1 MENDLNAATGFTPEQ
16 IERDRR
22 VLELLSQNFGSIQA
36 ASTEIINLEAIL
48 NLPKGTEHFVA
59 DLHGEDEAFR
69 HILKNASGN
78 IKRKVHEIYGNTMRD
93 SELSQLCSLIYYPEQ
108 KLDLI
113 AQEEKDL
120 DNFYNITLHR
130 LVKVLQTVSSKY
142 TRSKVRKALPP
153 EFAYIIEELLHEAP
167 SEENKQMY
175 YARVVETIISCGQAN
190 EFIIAICNVIQRLTI
205 DRLHIIGDIFDR
217 GPGPHII
224 LDTLTHYH
232 LFDIQWGNHDM
243 LWMGAAAGNLAS
255 IANVLRLSA
264 RYANLDV
271 LEDGYGINLL
281 PLARFAMETYADDPC
296 TAFQVVE
303 LQKGTHSARDL
314 RLLAQMHKAIAIL
327 QFKLEGELILRH
339 PEYEMNDRL
348 LLGAIDFERGTIRID
363 GKEHE
368 LTDKLFPTVD
378 PADPYRLS
386 VDEQE
391 VVNSLL
397 ASFRNCE
404 KLQKHIRLLYAKGGL
419 YLILN
424 SNLMYHASIPMTEE
438 GEFREVTIDGHT
450 YSGKAL
456 LDRIDRIARKA
467 YFGNRSHEG
476 VRSALDYMWYLWC
489 GPCSPLFDKDRMTT
503 FERYFIADKA
513 THKETKGAYY
523 RHMEDAATCRKI
535 LEAFGLDPETSHII
549 SGHIPVKS
557 GKGESPIKAEGK
569 LLMIDGGF
577 SKAYQA
583 ETGIAGYTL
592 IFNSHGLYLV
602 QHQPFETSVRAIV
615 EGRDIISTRLT
626 VETAPRRLTV
636 RDTTIGKELQ
646 VQIDDLKQLLAA
658 FRTGQIKER
667 K

>member
-1 MENDLNAATGFTPEQ
+1 MIANKKEEYHPSDLKF
-16 IERDRR
+16 
-22 VLELLSQNFGSIQA
+22 LELLAQKFPTVA
-36 ASTEIINLEAIL
+36 EASTEIINLEAIL
-48 NLPKGTEHFVA
+48 NLPKGTEHFLT
-59 DLHGEDEAFR
+59 DLHGEADAFL
-69 HILKNASGN
+69 HVLKNASGV
-78 IKRKVHEIYGNTMRD
+78 IRQKVDEIFGNTMRE
-93 SELSQLCSLIYYPEQ
+93 SEKNALCTLIYYPEQ
-108 KLDLI
+108 RL
-113 AQEEKDL
+113 
-120 DNFYNITLHR
+120 R
-130 LVKVLQTVSSKY
+130 LVKREETDLEDWYRITLNQLTEVCRTISTKY
-142 TRSKVRKALPP
+142 TRSKVRKALP
-153 EFAYIIEELLHEAP
+153 EDFSYIIQELLHESLSPAEP
-167 SEENKQMY
+167 NKHNY
-175 YARVVETIISCGQAN
+175 FNGILRTIIEVGRAD

-224 LDTLTHYH
+224 LDTLSHYH
-232 LFDIQWGNHDM
+232 LFDIQWGNHDL

-339 PEYEMNDRL
+339 PEYGMDDRL
-348 LLGAIDFERGTIRID
+348 LLGAIDFGQGTIRID
-363 GKEHE
+363 GKEHP
-368 LTDKLFPTVD
+368 LTDTLFPTID

-397 ASFRNCE
+397 SSFRNCE

-438 GEFREVTIDGHT
+438 GEFREVTIDGHA

-523 RHMEDAATCRKI
+523 RHMEDATICRKI
-535 LEAFGLDPETSHII
+535 LKAFGLDPDTSHII

>member
-1 MENDLNAATGFTPEQ
+1 MTIANKKEEYTPGELKF
-16 IERDRR
+16 
-22 VLELLSQNFGSIQA
+22 LELLAQKFPTVA
-36 ASTEIINLEAIL
+36 EASTEIINLEAIL
-48 NLPKGTEHFVA
+48 NLPKGTEHFLT
-59 DLHGEDEAFR
+59 DLHGESEAFL
-69 HILKNASGN
+69 HVLKNASGV
-78 IKRKVHEIYGNTMRD
+78 IRQKVDEIFGNTLR
-93 SELSQLCSLIYYPEQ
+93 ETEKNALCTLIYYPEQ
-108 KLDLI
+108 RL
-113 AQEEKDL
+113 
-120 DNFYNITLHR
+120 R
-130 LVKVLQTVSSKY
+130 LVKKTETDIDDWYRITLNQLTEVCRTVSTKY
-142 TRSKVRKALPP
+142 TRSKVRKALP
-153 EFAYIIEELLHEAP
+153 EDFSYIIQELLHESIDPAEP
-167 SEENKQMY
+167 NKHNY
-175 YARVVETIISCGQAN
+175 FNGILRSIVEVGRAD

-217 GPGPHII
+217 GPGPHVI
-224 LDTLTHYH
+224 LDTLCNYH
-232 LFDIQWGNHDM
+232 LFDIQWGNHDI

-296 TAFQVVE
+296 KAFQVVE

-314 RLLAQMHKAIAIL
+314 RLLAQMHKAIAVL
-327 QFKLEGELILRH
+327 QFKLEGQLILRH
-339 PEYEMNDRL
+339 PEYGMNDRL
-348 LLGAIDFERGTIRID
+348 LLGAIDFRNGTVRIYGQD
-363 GKEHE
+363 YP
-368 LTDKLFPTVD
+368 LMDTCFPTVD
-378 PADPYRLS
+378 PADPFRLS
-386 VDEQE
+386 ADEEE
-391 VVNSLL
+391 VVLSLQ

-404 KLQKHIRLLYAKGGL
+404 KLQRHVRLLYSRGGL
-419 YLILN
+419 YLSIN
-424 SNLMYHASIPMTEE
+424 SNLLYHASIPMTEE
-438 GEFREVTIDGHT
+438 GEFREVTIDGRV
-450 YSGKAL
+450 YSGRAL

-467 YFGNRSHEG
+467 YFGNRSNEG

-523 RHMEDAATCRKI
+523 RHMEDAKICRKI
-535 LEAFGLDPETSHII
+535 LKAFDLDPDRSHII

-557 GKGESPIKAEGK
+557 SKGESPIKAEGK

-592 IFNSHGLYLV
+592 IYNSHGLYLV
-602 QHQPFETSVRAIV
+602 QHQPFQSSVQAIR

-626 VETAPRRLTV
+626 VETAPQRITV

-646 VQIDDLKQLLAA
+646 IQIDDLKLLLAA
-658 FRTGQIKER
+658 YRTGQIKER